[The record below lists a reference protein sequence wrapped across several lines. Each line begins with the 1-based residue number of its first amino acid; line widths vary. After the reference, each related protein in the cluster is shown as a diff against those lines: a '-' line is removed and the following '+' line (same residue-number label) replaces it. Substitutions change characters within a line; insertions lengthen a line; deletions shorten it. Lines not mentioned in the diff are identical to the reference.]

1 MKVLTPVWRR
11 WATGLPGAYLFIT
24 PWVLGTSRDE
34 ASSANAWIVG
44 ACIVVATL
52 RVPIVSVPR
61 VAERIKVGLGA
72 WLLASPFVLGFAGS
86 AAGWNAWIVGAL
98 ILALADTLSPAFDV
112 LSWIYAQRL
121 RYQARRISLEKLLR
135 CGERVEHV
143 HPERLCRHI
152 IECSY
157 EIRRTLLGQTSGVE
171 VGMCILGYRACLNG
185 GITLNRLINK
195 ELPESGLLRRLRLK
209 IARRQVTHSLLRV
222 REVLPPGS
230 PHAWYRSRP

>member
-1 MKVLTPVWRR
+1 
-11 WATGLPGAYLFIT
+11 
-24 PWVLGTSRDE
+24 
-34 ASSANAWIVG
+34 
-44 ACIVVATL
+44 
-52 RVPIVSVPR
+52 
-61 VAERIKVGLGA
+61 
-72 WLLASPFVLGFAGS
+72 
-86 AAGWNAWIVGAL
+86 
-98 ILALADTLSPAFDV
+98 
-112 LSWIYAQRL
+112 
-121 RYQARRISLEKLLR
+121 
-135 CGERVEHV
+135 VEHV

-171 VGMCILGYRACLNG
+171 VRMCILGYRACLNG

-230 PHAWYRSRP
+230 PHAWHRSRP